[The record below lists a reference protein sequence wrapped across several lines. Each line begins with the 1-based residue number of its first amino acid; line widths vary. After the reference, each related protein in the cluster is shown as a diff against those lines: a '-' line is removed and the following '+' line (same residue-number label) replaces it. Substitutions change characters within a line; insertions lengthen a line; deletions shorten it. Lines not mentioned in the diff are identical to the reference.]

1 MRNCFLMFIKNTNIN
16 LFYSRFILIFA
27 AEIKNKRIMKQ
38 LNIISAIF
46 AALLMTAC
54 DKQDSYI
61 ESEEFEQT
69 QSSIMFQTGYYEVES
84 NYSIAPGVND
94 REMFVLLN
102 TEEEFNRVYPDYNK
116 KVGIVGEFYVNT
128 NSTAVFRIVMFEIKP
143 GKLSLTGYIINDK
156 RFKDIYYTMSFD
168 VDEFRSNEYKLTF
181 KGTESPVF
189 ANGDSFVIRLL
200 GRNYYEAYQ
209 NYFENH

>member
-1 MRNCFLMFIKNTNIN
+1 
-16 LFYSRFILIFA
+16 
-27 AEIKNKRIMKQ
+27 MKQ